1 MMFRAPAPEVY
12 HLLDC
17 PIANN
22 QRWLSVV
29 EYANLV
35 RGLSLKDRLLN
46 DIPLKRML
54 LGLRL
59 LHKRCHSLHSA
70 LEREITDHEELRERF
85 EAASEGVVELKSR
98 LTSTELEVELFQDQC
113 AGWQADLEAARVE
126 LAKAPRVDHDQA
138 AAIEGVAELK
148 ATKRRLRSERNE
160 LRATL
165 EATRSDLTA
174 ARDAAELATQRADS
188 VTRERDE
195 LHIQLEELK
204 AALVS
209 RFGVT
214 EAERLVSSSQRL
226 SYQAPSGSSEVTGLR
241 PSPPRSF
248 AEGGMARSRV
258 ELITPGL
265 VRTHSEGRHDGG
277 AASSGLRIPHGLL
290 LLLVGSGLV
299 SRCLTAPTRIS

>member
-17 PIANN
+17 PIADN

-70 LEREITDHEELRERF
+70 LEREITDHDELRERF

-98 LTSTELEVELFQDQC
+98 LTSAELEVELLQAQC

-138 AAIEGVAELK
+138 AAIEGVALK

-165 EATRSDLTA
+165 EATRSDLRHTA
-174 ARDAAELATQRADS
+174 R
-188 VTRERDE
+188 
-195 LHIQLEELK
+195 
-204 AALVS
+204 
-209 RFGVT
+209 G
-214 EAERLVSSSQRL
+214 
-226 SYQAPSGSSEVTGLR
+226 
-241 PSPPRSF
+241 
-248 AEGGMARSRV
+248 
-258 ELITPGL
+258 
-265 VRTHSEGRHDGG
+265 
-277 AASSGLRIPHGLL
+277 
-290 LLLVGSGLV
+290 
-299 SRCLTAPTRIS
+299 

>member
-1 MMFRAPAPEVY
+1 MIGDPLKDPTNQSTSCQWPYAGGSRGAKHAGVCGVYNPTSPYPDSNRGDVHMMFRAPAPEVY

-17 PIANN
+17 PIADN

-98 LTSTELEVELFQDQC
+98 LTSAELEVELLQAQC
-113 AGWQADLEAARVE
+113 AGCQADLEAARVE
-126 LAKAPRVDHDQA
+126 LAKAPRLDHSQA
-138 AAIEGVAELK
+138 AA
-148 ATKRRLRSERNE
+148 TMRRLRSERNE

-165 EATRSDLTA
+165 EATRI
-174 ARDAAELATQRADS
+174 ARDAAELATQR
-188 VTRERDE
+188 R
-195 LHIQLEELK
+195 
-204 AALVS
+204 
-209 RFGVT
+209 
-214 EAERLVSSSQRL
+214 
-226 SYQAPSGSSEVTGLR
+226 
-241 PSPPRSF
+241 
-248 AEGGMARSRV
+248 
-258 ELITPGL
+258 
-265 VRTHSEGRHDGG
+265 
-277 AASSGLRIPHGLL
+277 
-290 LLLVGSGLV
+290 
-299 SRCLTAPTRIS
+299 

>member
-17 PIANN
+17 PIADN

-98 LTSTELEVELFQDQC
+98 LTSAELEVELLQAQC
-113 AGWQADLEAARVE
+113 AGWQADLEAKVKALTPDQIVVALRKYLDPAKLSIVKAGDF
-126 LAKAPRVDHDQA
+126 AKA
-138 AAIEGVAELK
+138 EK
-148 ATKRRLRSERNE
+148 K
-160 LRATL
+160 
-165 EATRSDLTA
+165 
-174 ARDAAELATQRADS
+174 
-188 VTRERDE
+188 
-195 LHIQLEELK
+195 
-204 AALVS
+204 
-209 RFGVT
+209 
-214 EAERLVSSSQRL
+214 
-226 SYQAPSGSSEVTGLR
+226 
-241 PSPPRSF
+241 
-248 AEGGMARSRV
+248 
-258 ELITPGL
+258 
-265 VRTHSEGRHDGG
+265 
-277 AASSGLRIPHGLL
+277 
-290 LLLVGSGLV
+290 
-299 SRCLTAPTRIS
+299 